1 MAAEPAA
8 LDHTGRR
15 AGLVCQLRELAP
27 DFTGDVADDTPLA
40 DGGLG
45 LDSLSL
51 IDLVAAMESDLG
63 VLVSESD
70 ITEEHF
76 ATVARVLRL
85 LDARS
90 PRATSRTQAR

>member
-1 MAAEPAA
+1 MGAEPVPDQA
-8 LDHTGRR
+8 GRR
-15 AGLVCQLRELAP
+15 AWLIRTLRELAP
-27 DFTGDVADDTPLA
+27 DFTGDVSDDTPLA

-63 VLVSESD
+63 VAVSEGD

-85 LDARS
+85 LESRISITPSKLHAR
-90 PRATSRTQAR
+90 

>member
-1 MAAEPAA
+1 MGAEPVVDRA
-8 LDHTGRR
+8 GRR
-15 AGLVCQLRELAP
+15 AWLVRQLLELAP

-51 IDLVAAMESDLG
+51 IDLVAVMESDLG
-63 VLVSESD
+63 VTVSESD

-76 ATVARVLRL
+76 ATVSRVLNL

-90 PRATSRTQAR
+90 PITSSPTHKG